1 VNKKMPKE
9 EKGFRGVSLKSELL
23 SEVERFIVEH
33 PEYRGAA
40 EFVSEAI
47 RLRMEELRK
56 IPQAPPLP
64 RFEHFNKGPGG
75 VRITD
80 RKLHRIAEIHF
91 KPEGIFCELDQKDSC
106 EHIDFAL
113 TIPEIQAIIRKKQK
127 EGWKLP
133 DP

>member
-1 VNKKMPKE
+1 MPKE

-23 SEVERFIVEH
+23 SEVERFITEH

-56 IPQAPPLP
+56 IPQPPPLP
-64 RFEHFNKGPGG
+64 RFDHFNMGTNG

-80 RKLHRIAEIHF
+80 RKLHKIADIHF
-91 KPEGIFCELDQKDSC
+91 KPEGMHCELDQTDNC
-106 EHIDFAL
+106 EHIEFAL
-113 TIPEIQAIIRKKQK
+113 TVPEVKAVIRKKQK

-133 DP
+133 DV